1 MGKTEL
7 IKIVAEAT
15 GLSSSKTDEAIKA
28 MIKAIIE
35 ADETTLVSFGKFKW
49 KTRKARRGVNPSTRE
64 IMNIPAKD
72 HLTFTMAPGLT
83 KV

>member
-28 MIKAIIE
+28 MMKAITE
-35 ADETTLVSFGKFKW
+35 SDELTLVGFGRFKW